1 MELAIGITFI
11 CIMIV
16 LMVLG
21 VPIAF
26 AMGASAMAGL
36 FFVAGPDQAIM
47 QASLVAWKECTGF
60 TMVCIPLFV
69 LMGQLVFYTG
79 VAGDLYRAA
88 YAWFGRMPGGLGIAS
103 VWGCAAFAAV
113 TGSSVAA
120 AATMG
125 TIALPEM
132 KRYKYEDGL
141 ATATVAIAGT
151 LGILIPPSITFVFYA
166 ILTETSIGAL
176 FMAGVVPG
184 VMTAAFY
191 AAVIYV
197 RCKLNPALG
206 PRGERASWETR
217 FRSLATVWPALVL
230 FFGVLGG
237 IYAGVFSPTEAAGA
251 GAAGSLF
258 IGLMMNRLKLK
269 GYLESLMDTGRV
281 AAMIFAIIIGGILF
295 ARFLTLTGVTE
306 WLVSGIVGLKM
317 NRYVIV
323 SLLVVVYIFL
333 GMILDVFG
341 MIILTMPIVYPV
353 MTAMG
358 FDPIWFGV
366 FIVIMSEV
374 ALVTPPVGANVFVV
388 AGIAR
393 NVPLMTIFKG
403 VAPLLAGNFAVLA
416 LMVAFPQIALWLPT
430 TMLGPK

>member
-1 MELAIGITFI
+1 MELTIGIIFVAV
-11 CIMIV
+11 MIA

-26 AMGASAMAGL
+26 AMGAAATAGL
-36 FFVAGPDQAIM
+36 FFVAGPNQALM
-47 QASLVAWKECTGF
+47 QASLVAWKEGTGF
-60 TMVCIPLFV
+60 TLVCIPLFV
-69 LMGQLVFYTG
+69 LMGQFVFYTG

-88 YAWFGRMPGGLGIAS
+88 YAWFGSMSGGLGIAS

-132 KRYKYEDGL
+132 KKYQYQDGL

-151 LGILIPPSITFVFYA
+151 LGVLIPPSITFVFYA

-176 FMAGVVPG
+176 FMAGVFPG
-184 VMTAAFY
+184 ILTAAFY
-191 AAVIYV
+191 AVIIYT

-206 PRGERASWETR
+206 PPGERTSWADR
-217 FRSLATVWPALVL
+217 FKSIRPVWPALVL
-230 FFGVLGG
+230 FLGVLGG
-237 IYAGVFSPTEAAGA
+237 IYAGVFSPTEAAGC
-251 GAAGSLF
+251 GAAGALI
-258 IGLMMNRLKLK
+258 IGLVMRRLKLK
-269 GYLESLMDTGRV
+269 GYMEALMDTGRV
-281 AAMIFAIIIGGILF
+281 TAMIFAIIIGGILF

-306 WLVSGIVGLKM
+306 ALVTVIVGLDV

-323 SLLVVVYIFL
+323 ALLVPVYIFL

-341 MIILTMPIVYPV
+341 MIILTMPIVHPV
-353 MTAMG
+353 MMALG

-366 FIVIMSEV
+366 FIVMMSEV

-393 NVPLMTIFKG
+393 GVPLMSIFKG
-403 VAPLLAGNFAVLA
+403 VIPLLMGNFIVLA
-416 LMVAFPQIALWLPT
+416 LMVAFPQIALWLPR
-430 TMLGPK
+430 TMLGP

>member
-1 MELAIGITFI
+1 MELTIGILFVVM
-11 CIMIV
+11 MIG

-26 AMGASAMAGL
+26 AMGAAATAGL
-36 FFVAGPDQAIM
+36 FFVAGPSPAIM
-47 QASLVAWKECTGF
+47 QASLVAWKEGTGF
-60 TMVCIPLFV
+60 TLVCIPLFV
-69 LMGQLVFYTG
+69 LMGQFVFYTG

-88 YAWFGRMPGGLGIAS
+88 YAWFGSMSGGLGVAS

-132 KRYKYEDGL
+132 KKYKYHDGL

-176 FMAGVVPG
+176 FMAGVIPG
-184 VMTAAFY
+184 IMTAAFY
-191 AAVIYV
+191 AIVIYIK
-197 RCKLNPALG
+197 CKINPALG
-206 PRGERASWETR
+206 PPGERASWAVR
-217 FRSLATVWPALVL
+217 FRSLSSVWPALVL
-230 FFGVLGG
+230 FLGVLGG
-237 IYAGVFSPTEAAGA
+237 IYAGVFSPTEAAGC
-251 GAAGSLF
+251 GAAGALI
-258 IGLMMNRLKLK
+258 IGLAMRRLKLK
-269 GYLESLMDTGRV
+269 GYMEALMDTGRV
-281 AAMIFAIIIGGILF
+281 TAMIFAIIIGGILF

-306 WLVSGIVGLKM
+306 ALVGMIVGLHV

-323 SLLVVVYIFL
+323 TLLVPVYIFL

-341 MIILTMPIVYPV
+341 MIILTMPIVHPV
-353 MTAMG
+353 MMALG

-366 FIVIMSEV
+366 FIVMMSEV
-374 ALVTPPVGANVFVV
+374 ALVTPPVGANVFVI

-393 NVPLMTIFKG
+393 DVPLMSIFRG
-403 VAPLLAGNFAVLA
+403 VVPLLAGNFAVLA
-416 LMVAFPQIALWLPT
+416 LMVAFPQIALWLPR
-430 TMLGPK
+430 TMLGP